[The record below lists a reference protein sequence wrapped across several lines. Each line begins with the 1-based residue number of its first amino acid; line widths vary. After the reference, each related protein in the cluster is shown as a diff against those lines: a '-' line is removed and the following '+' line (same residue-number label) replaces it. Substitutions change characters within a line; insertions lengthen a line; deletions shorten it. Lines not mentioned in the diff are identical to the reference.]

1 MIDLYYGI
9 RPTGNNL
16 HIGHVLSI
24 LNMFNELKNNSNIDN
39 IYVLLA
45 EIHSEIS
52 TLNKNEIR
60 NNSIILSKKI
70 ISLYK
75 LFLIRNNLSLDNLNK
90 LKFILQNNEVS
101 KYHLTLTY
109 KFLPLISTSS
119 LTKNPIYKNTKNK
132 NIAFLLYPVLQSF
145 DVLLYTNKNNKCIVF
160 LSSDQNANISIMKDI
175 YKKLNISNVEI
186 KIYDNV
192 IYDIKGQ
199 KISKSLNNVINFDD
213 YKNIKEFII
222 KYISNIDDCK
232 LFNSI
237 INPLCNSLNI
247 NFTKKCNFKN
257 KCFECKTQFLNE
269 LTNII
274 NSYIYN
280 FDNIKNVI
288 NYLNYLSVDYVLNN
302 YNSLLNKIEF
312 IRTK

>member
-52 TLNKNEIR
+52 TLNKREIR
-60 NNSIILSKKI
+60 NNSISLSKKI

-75 LFLIRNNLSLDNLNK
+75 LFLIRNNLSLDNFNK

-109 KFLPLISTSS
+109 NFLPLISTSS

-145 DVLLYTNKNNKCIVF
+145 DVLLYINKNNKCIVF

-175 YKKLNISNVEI
+175 YKKLNINNVEI

-192 IYDIKGQ
+192 VYDIKGQ

-247 NFTKKCNFKN
+247 NFTKKCNLKN

-274 NSYIYN
+274 NSYSYN

-288 NYLNYLSVDYVLNN
+288 NYLSDDYVLNN